1 MNSKRSSYFKNYIRS
16 SNSNDNEVSRT
27 GNSKINHSSLNVVR
41 KLVFKTPPKKR
52 NTQKIK
58 TMNNNNKL
66 KQNFE
71 LSEPVILCNSGE
83 QIAPLENN
91 IQEICDLPNESE
103 EREEED
109 NNIVEKEL
117 NFFKEIARLHEIE
130 EASHQIQQEHSS
142 YDGQTVIDSNEFE
155 IETKINFNLESTDD
169 NICVSKSSMDLKCI
183 EDFKEIDNIDFH
195 AIEDIENMTVIS
207 DSKRKTAFMAKDD
220 IIFENFEDS
229 KISQTDNCDQ
239 TYSFNDSKR
248 IKLQEN
254 IKDEAIICN
263 SLENYRNLTKNEIEV
278 ENQIDI
284 NKNRPDFSVI
294 ASNSEL
300 DSNQEHGEKIS
311 YYNNGDSSHTKND
324 TQMLQTEKRDE
335 YLKNKH
341 LRQLKRQK
349 YVDFLSDNEDF
360 VWSSSSWEA
369 SSAESSE
376 FEVMKKKNTKKI
388 RKI

>member
-1 MNSKRSSYFKNYIRS
+1 
-16 SNSNDNEVSRT
+16 
-27 GNSKINHSSLNVVR
+27 
-41 KLVFKTPPKKR
+41 
-52 NTQKIK
+52 
-58 TMNNNNKL
+58 
-66 KQNFE
+66 
-71 LSEPVILCNSGE
+71 
-83 QIAPLENN
+83 
-91 IQEICDLPNESE
+91 
-103 EREEED
+103 
-109 NNIVEKEL
+109 
-117 NFFKEIARLHEIE
+117 
-130 EASHQIQQEHSS
+130 
-142 YDGQTVIDSNEFE
+142 
-155 IETKINFNLESTDD
+155 
-169 NICVSKSSMDLKCI
+169 MDLKCI
-183 EDFKEIDNIDFH
+183 EDFKEIDNIDFY

-220 IIFENFEDS
+220 VIFENFEDS

-388 RKI
+388 RKNKLAERTKNICMTDCGESTVAKKKKRKNIRKETRKNKENGEEYTTKRGKIVPAKKMKPNSCSANNCNNKCYEINEERRKNLFLHFWVLDSMRRKDWLISHSKKQSIKRHRSSNKCSRKNTFKYFINEGEGQRQVCQQFLLCTLDIKQKNII

>member
-1 MNSKRSSYFKNYIRS
+1 
-16 SNSNDNEVSRT
+16 
-27 GNSKINHSSLNVVR
+27 
-41 KLVFKTPPKKR
+41 
-52 NTQKIK
+52 
-58 TMNNNNKL
+58 
-66 KQNFE
+66 
-71 LSEPVILCNSGE
+71 
-83 QIAPLENN
+83 
-91 IQEICDLPNESE
+91 
-103 EREEED
+103 
-109 NNIVEKEL
+109 
-117 NFFKEIARLHEIE
+117 
-130 EASHQIQQEHSS
+130 
-142 YDGQTVIDSNEFE
+142 
-155 IETKINFNLESTDD
+155 
-169 NICVSKSSMDLKCI
+169 MDLKCI
-183 EDFKEIDNIDFH
+183 EDFKEIDNIDFY
-195 AIEDIENMTVIS
+195 AIEDIENTTVIS
-207 DSKRKTAFMAKDD
+207 DSKRKTAFMAKADV
-220 IIFENFEDS
+220 IFENFEDS
-229 KISQTDNCDQ
+229 KISQTHNCDQ

-376 FEVMKKKNTKKI
+376 FEVMKKKKTKKI
-388 RKI
+388 RKNKLAERTKNICMTDCGESTVAKKRNGRILERKPEKIKKMGKSIQPREEKFCQLKK